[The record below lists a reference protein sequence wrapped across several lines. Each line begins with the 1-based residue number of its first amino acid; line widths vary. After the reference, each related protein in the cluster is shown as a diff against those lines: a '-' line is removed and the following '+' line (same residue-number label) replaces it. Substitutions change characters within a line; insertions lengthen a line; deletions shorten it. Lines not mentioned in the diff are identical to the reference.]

1 MTITTKIPN
10 PGTSMS
16 CAAMSSAQYSRRG
29 TGMGW
34 TNLGS
39 FAPRGRKHVI
49 DDGAELSVFG
59 VIAER
64 DSLAAARVYVQATVD
79 LPTIKQFRVPL
90 SLRERSP

>member
-1 MTITTKIPN
+1 MTITTRIAN

-16 CAAMSSAQYSRRG
+16 CADMSSARHSRRG

-39 FAPRGRKHVI
+39 FAPRGRKHGI
-49 DDGAELSVFG
+49 ESAFG

-64 DSLAAARVYVQATVD
+64 VSFAAARVYVQATVD

>member
-1 MTITTKIPN
+1 MINVTKIPN
-10 PGTSMS
+10 PGTFMS
-16 CAAMSSAQYSRRG
+16 CADASAQYSRRG

-39 FAPRGRKHVI
+39 FAPGRTH
-49 DDGAELSVFG
+49 DGEPSVFG
-59 VIAER
+59 AIAVR
-64 DSLAAARVYVQATVD
+64 DSLVAARTYVQATVD